1 MHLVIYPKHCFQFLL
16 GWLQWKTKVMQ
27 NFGGQIRCIMGDV
40 QVAYGPT
47 FKFKIEYVY
56 EEARIYYNPFLS
68 CMNKN
73 ISYSF
78 QLGQ

>member
-1 MHLVIYPKHCFQFLL
+1 ME
-16 GWLQWKTKVMQ
+16 
-27 NFGGQIRCIMGDV
+27 DV